1 MIIGSPAVIQIH
13 INNLKKNMHKF
24 ASSQKD
30 HKLPQKRRQ
39 HKHGQYN
46 SMVNE
51 WQHKHG
57 QYNSMVN
64 EWS

>member
-1 MIIGSPAVIQIH
+1 
-13 INNLKKNMHKF
+13 MHKF

-64 EWS
+64 EWQHKHGQYNSMVNEWS